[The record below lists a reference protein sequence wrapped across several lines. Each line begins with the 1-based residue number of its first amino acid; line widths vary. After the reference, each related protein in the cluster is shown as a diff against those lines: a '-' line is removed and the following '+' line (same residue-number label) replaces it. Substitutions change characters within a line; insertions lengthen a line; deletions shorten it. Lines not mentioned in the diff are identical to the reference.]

1 MDINSTF
8 IKGKMNKSVDERLVP
23 PGEYVDAL
31 NVRLGSTETTEIG
44 AVENSKGN
52 SQLTTLQINGV
63 DISPQSVC
71 IGSYADGITETI
83 YWFVHDPA
91 SPVSGTGKADLVVS
105 FNTSINSVTYHLIS
119 FDKLNFD
126 PQYLITGVSKIED
139 LLFFTDDLNPPRF
152 INVKRDYGT
161 PNAFT
166 EEQISV
172 VVKPPGF
179 RSYTNSLGVQEN
191 ELAAPQ
197 INLFNSNQI
206 EDTFLEDVF
215 ISFAYRF
222 KYKDNQYSA
231 TSLFATAAFAPGNFQ
246 LNYSTFENEGMQ
258 NSFNSVEVKVSTGNA
273 EVVAIDILY
282 KQSNSTSIYVV
293 EKLNKELLGLSNNST
308 FSYTINS
315 QKIYTLLG
323 SDELLRQYDN
333 VPLIAKSLTIQGN
346 RLIYGNY
353 EDGRDITTENGT
365 PIPVNFI
372 AEPKSVD
379 VSGFLL
385 KTPEQT
391 GSTVITNYN
400 IQGALQSFT
409 ANDATFFIQNPD
421 GTSAFPSGVPK
432 GTVFTITYAFQ
443 FRNGNFGDTADPDF
457 PTGFVPFNGDVFDVT
472 IAFSTGQAYSSVNS
486 MLQGSEFQNSIGTT
500 NFQPIATAGSGAS
513 LTDRLNSLISGD
525 TPTISG
531 GFPANYTLD
540 LSGITSN
547 VVQEGIAVSLGS
559 DNFTMTPI
567 AFKYVSS
574 TGVECY
580 SYCRMVANQCLIS
593 AGTNIDKESL
603 HSNRDYDVGIVYL
616 DEYARATPVITSLN
630 SSTHFPAYTS
640 ISKNTIQVEVS
651 SQPPFWAKKYKFV
664 LKPSATNYNIV
675 YVTRF
680 YKDRQDPEIYWLKLE
695 GDDQNLVS
703 AGQRLICK
711 ADSNGPLNQLA
722 VETIIDVQ
730 AYGGGELGPSGTKS
744 LAGLYA
750 SVNPENI
757 SFVKSDNSTIYYQ
770 RVANKSNNGNCNSSS
785 TVRADRVVKYPL
797 YLVDPTT
804 NVYTNY
810 DLPAGSVIRFDFQI
824 WRSAYGGLG
833 AGSDSESINWRWE
846 QEFTT
851 SEAYTSFYDW
861 WDQNNIGSLV
871 NGTSNTGARSIT
883 GDFDNTSYS
892 VPTDMPDPQ
901 CYKFRFAFSDQVDGT
916 GATIQFANLI
926 LGHDVPRGGPGIDK
940 RPSHVNMRIF
950 VNRQNDLLVF
960 ETIPDVADPNI
971 FFDSSE
977 LYSIGRDSN
986 NELCHNGNVQNQNIQ
1001 SQTPAIIN
1009 LPFFNC
1015 FAFGNGVESY
1025 QILDLAVEKRL
1036 NLGERSLGE
1045 TNTEIKRADR
1055 FMGLTYSGIFS
1066 GQNNLN
1072 NLNEFN
1078 LGLVNFK
1085 DLEISFGPIM
1095 KLHSRETDM
1104 LVLQEDRISYVL
1116 LGKNLLSDA
1125 VGGGAVSSVPE
1136 VLGTQIARIE
1146 EYGISF
1152 NPESFTSWGSDMY
1165 FTDSK
1170 RSAII
1175 KLSGG
1180 TIKSDQLEVVSD
1192 YGMRSYFRDQFADQL
1207 TTQKIGGYDPYMDEY
1222 VLSSNN
1228 NPVPVQEEILSCGN
1242 IVTIL
1247 DSSVPFARTF
1257 NLGAVTQNVE
1267 VDITFP
1273 NTTSEVNI
1281 MATWNGTTVISAS
1294 NVSTNQTYTFAK
1306 TLAYPQELNVL
1317 ISPVVDSS
1325 FDLVVNCPKQFT
1337 GKVVRVVLS
1346 SNADSGK
1353 TVHNQY
1359 QWYKTVPTEPTYFSP
1374 LDINA
1379 VKLGNTTNSESLTF
1393 FDLKE
1398 GIQSLDMIPYNT
1410 TKIVLGSRTFGSD
1423 DITFDP
1429 TLNNFYVRVLP
1440 PTTTLNTAADWSLS
1454 LIAPTAPATPV
1465 LNPSTGLFTVEQTLG
1480 SYTQSPTATPTLL
1493 LVTDLRRH
1501 YKASFGYS
1509 ASSSTD
1515 ACGVNQPCHYFSSNS
1530 VPVATA
1536 AQAAALDPNNLPS
1549 GQVMTGRGHKGA
1561 TVGLPRVG
1569 DPCYA
1574 TASCGQV
1581 ADMPPGFYRLAT
1593 TQVRVIEIGSGQ
1605 LAGICI
1611 NKLTF

>member
-71 IGSYADGITETI
+71 IGSYADGITETV
-83 YWFVHDPA
+83 YWFVHDPT

-105 FNTSINSVTYHLIS
+105 FNTSINSVTYHLVS
-119 FDKLNFD
+119 FNKLNFD
-126 PQYLITGVSKIED
+126 PKFLITGVSKIED

-152 INVKRDYGT
+152 INVKRNYGT

-179 RSYTNSLGVQEN
+179 RSYTDLSGTTVN
-191 ELAAPQ
+191 ELAAPEV
-197 INLFNSNQI
+197 NLFNSNVV

-231 TSLFATAAFAPGNFQ
+231 TSLFATAAFAPGNFE

-258 NSFNSVEVKVSTGNA
+258 NSFNSVEIKVSTGNA

-293 EKLNKELLGLSNNST
+293 EKLSKELLGLANNSI

-333 VPLIAKSLTIQGN
+333 VPLIAKALTIQGN

-353 EDGRDITTENGT
+353 EDGRDITTESGT
-365 PIPVNFI
+365 PISVNYI
-372 AEPKSVD
+372 SKPKSVD

-385 KTPEQT
+385 KTPEQD
-391 GSTVITNYN
+391 GVVIITNYN
-400 IQGALQSFT
+400 IQGTLQAFT
-409 ANDATFFIQNPD
+409 SNNATFFFQNQD
-421 GTSAFPSGVPK
+421 GTPAFPNGVPK
-432 GTVFTITYAFQ
+432 GTVFTTTYAFQ
-443 FRNGNFGDTADPDF
+443 FRAGNFGDTADPDF
-457 PTGFVPFNGDVFDVT
+457 PTGFQPFGGDSFDIT
-472 IAFSTGQAYSSVNS
+472 ISFSTGQDYSSVNS

-500 NFQPIATAGSGAS
+500 NFQPIASAGSGAS
-513 LTDRLNSLISGD
+513 LTDRLNVLLSGD
-525 TPTISG
+525 TPTISS
-531 GFPANYTLD
+531 GFPANYTLN

-547 VVQEGIAVSLGS
+547 VAQEGIAVAISG
-559 DNFTMTPI
+559 DTYNMTPI
-567 AFKYVSS
+567 AFKYVSP
-574 TGVECY
+574 TGVECF
-580 SYCRMVANQCLIS
+580 SYCMMVAGQCLVS

-603 HSNRDYDVGIVYL
+603 HSNRDYDVGIVYM
-616 DEYARATPVITSLN
+616 DEFARATPVITSLN
-630 SSTHFPAYTS
+630 SATHFPAYTS
-640 ISKNTIQVEVS
+640 ISKNTIQVEVN

-664 LKPSATNYNIV
+664 LKPNATNYNIV
-675 YVTRF
+675 YITRF
-680 YKDRQDPEIYWLKLE
+680 YKDRQNPEIYWLKLE
-695 GDDQNLVS
+695 GDDQNIVS
-703 AGQRLICK
+703 PGERLICK

-722 VETIIDVQ
+722 IETIIDVQ
-730 AYGGGELGPSGTKS
+730 AYGGGELGPSGTNS

-757 SFVKSDNSTIYYQ
+757 SFVKSADSTIYYQ
-770 RVANKSNNGNCNSSS
+770 RVSAKSDNGSCNSG
-785 TVRADRVVKYPL
+785 TVRTDRVVKYPL
-797 YLVDPTT
+797 YLVDSSG
-804 NVYTNY
+804 NASNY
-810 DLPAGSVIRFDFQI
+810 DLPSGSVIRFDFQI
-824 WRSAYGGLG
+824 WRSAYGGIG
-833 AGSDSESINWRWE
+833 AGSDSDSINWRWK

-851 SEAYTSFYDW
+851 TEPYTSFYDW

-871 NGTSNTGARSIT
+871 SGTSNTGSRSID
-883 GDFDNTSYS
+883 GNFINTSFAVPGDMGDPACYRYS
-892 VPTDMPDPQ
+892 
-901 CYKFRFAFSDQVDGT
+901 FAFADQVDSNGN
-916 GATIQFANLI
+916 TITFANLI

-977 LYSIGRDSN
+977 MYSIGRDSN

-1036 NLGERSLGE
+1036 NIGERSLGE

-1136 VLGTQIARIE
+1136 VLGTQIARLE

-1180 TIKSDQLEVVSD
+1180 SIKSDQLEVVSN
-1192 YGMRSYFRDQFADQL
+1192 YGMRSYFRDQFTDQL

-1242 IVTIL
+1242 VVTIL
-1247 DSSVPFARTF
+1247 NSSVPFSRTF
-1257 NLGAVTQNVE
+1257 NLGAVTQQVDVE
-1267 VDITFP
+1267 LNFP

-1281 MATWNGTTVISAS
+1281 SATWNGTTVISAA
-1294 NVSTNQTYTFAK
+1294 NVSTTNTYSFAK

-1317 ISPVVDSS
+1317 ISPQVESS
-1325 FDLVVNCPKQFT
+1325 FDLIVNCPKQFT

-1353 TVHNQY
+1353 SVHNQY
-1359 QWYKTVPTEPTYFSP
+1359 QWYKTVTNEPTYFSP
-1374 LDINA
+1374 LDIDSI
-1379 VKLGNTTNSESLTF
+1379 KLGNTTNSESLTF
-1393 FDLKE
+1393 FDAKE

-1410 TKIVLGSRTFGSD
+1410 AKIVLGSRTFGSD

-1429 TLNNFYVRVLP
+1429 TLNNFYIRVLP
-1440 PTTTLNTAADWSLS
+1440 PGVTLSTAADWSLS

-1480 SYTQSPTATPTLL
+1480 SYTQSPTVTPILL

-1536 AQAAALDPNNLPS
+1536 DQAAQLDPTNLPS

-1569 DPCYA
+1569 DPCYS
-1574 TASCGQV
+1574 TASCGQQ
-1581 ADMPPGFYRLAT
+1581 ADMAPGFYRLAT
-1593 TQVRVIEIGSGQ
+1593 TQVRVIEIGSGP
-1605 LAGICI
+1605 LEGICI
-1611 NKLTF
+1611 NKITY